1 MTRIRT
7 FSNEQCAKQ
16 QVVLVHCSASSANQ
30 WCALEE
36 RLGPAFETTK
46 IDLYGHG
53 TGPGWAGKG
62 PLTLD
67 AEARNIKVKIAAGPA
82 GIHLVG
88 HSYGGSVALKYA
100 CNWPHQTASLTLIEP
115 SSFHLLKDIE
125 EYAPQFGE
133 ISRIAA
139 TVNEAVVCGDF
150 RLGMRKFIDY
160 WAGQGT
166 WERLDDRQKERF
178 SRLAV
183 HVAHHFWSLME
194 EKPAIDLITRLD
206 VPTLILCGTNSPA
219 PSRAI
224 TRLLADAIPA
234 SKHRTIAYANHMTA
248 VTNPDKINDLIL
260 EHLQQNLTAGLTI
273 KELVGAY

>member
-1 MTRIRT
+1 MTRINT
-7 FSNEQCAKQ
+7 VSNDQRAKSH
-16 QVVLVHCSASSANQ
+16 VVLVHCSASSANQ
-30 WCALEE
+30 WCALEDC
-36 RLGPAFETTK
+36 LGHAFETTK

-53 TGPGWAGKG
+53 TGPSWAGKG

-67 AEARNIKVKIAAGPA
+67 AEARNIHAKLAPGPA

-100 CNWPHQTASLTLIEP
+100 CNWPHRTASLTLIEP
-115 SSFHLLKDIE
+115 SSFHLLKGVE
-125 EYAPQFGE
+125 EYAPQFAE
-133 ISRIAA
+133 IRRIAG

-150 RLGMRKFIDY
+150 RQGMRKFIDY

-166 WERLDDRQKERF
+166 WERLDDRHKERF
-178 SRLAV
+178 SGLAV

-194 EKPAIDLITRLD
+194 ERRSIDLLTGLD

-248 VTNPDKINDLIL
+248 VTHPEKVNDLIL
-260 EHLQQNLTAGLTI
+260 EHIRQFLSAGSPI
-273 KELVGAY
+273 KEPVSA